1 VTHVRRHFIEKTLES
16 LLVGLI
22 ERVEK
27 KKEKVNGKKKG
38 RNGGERKGRRVEGDE
53 GEKRTLCSEDY

>member
-1 VTHVRRHFIEKTLES
+1 MYGGIFIEKTLES

-27 KKEKVNGKKKG
+27 KKEKIKIKG
-38 RNGGERKGRRVEGDE
+38 RNGGKRKGRRVEGDE
-53 GEKRTLCSEDY
+53 GEKRTLCFEDY